1 MPDRL
6 PAQGRREGR
15 DGTDQVRPFEIGIVG
30 AGPRGL
36 SVLERLC
43 ANERASRSHSEVV
56 VHLVDPYLPGAGR
69 VWRTDQS
76 RLLLMNT
83 VAAQITVFTDDSVD
97 IAGPIEP
104 GPNLYEWA
112 QTLALLGE
120 FDGYGEE
127 DLAEA
132 RRLGPDDYPTRVLY
146 GRYLRACY
154 DRIVAGAPGH
164 VRVHPHP
171 TRAVAMDDAY
181 GVPHGRQ
188 TLRLEHEDR
197 LVHLDA
203 AVLAQ
208 GHLSARLTPQQAR
221 TAGLARIH
229 RLTYLTPGNPADVDT
244 DVLEPGRPV
253 LLRGLGLNF
262 FDYMALLTEGRG
274 GRYEERDG
282 KLVYMASGKEPAM
295 YAFSRRGVPYHARGR
310 NQKGSAGRHHSRLLT
325 PEIIRRMRAEAPA
338 GLRFSTD
345 LWPLIAKE
353 VESVY
358 YAAVLEQHGRGA
370 EKDAFTERYLTART
384 AEVPALLDTYRL
396 APADRWNW
404 ERLQNPCAGRTFA
417 GRAEFRSWLLG
428 HLAQDVR
435 EAEAGNVDGPLKAAL
450 DVLRDLRNE
459 VRLAVDHNGL
469 REDSHRDELD
479 GWYSPLNAYLSIG
492 PPVSRVRELIAL
504 VEARVVDVLGPGTEV
519 RFDAGA
525 AGFVAA
531 SGAVPGDPVRSTAL
545 IEARLPLP
553 DVRRSADPLLAHLLN
568 SDQAAPYRV
577 TGERGTVYETGGLA
591 ITERPCR
598 LVDAHGRA
606 HPRRFAYGVPTES
619 VHWATAAGTRPGVDS
634 VTLGD
639 SDAVARAVLA
649 LSPAAARTSTGWSHT
664 AATLAPGVIV

>member
-1 MPDRL
+1 MPDRF
-6 PAQGRREGR
+6 PTQGRREGR
-15 DGTDQVRPFEIGIVG
+15 DGTGEGRPFEIGIVG

-43 ANERASRSHSEVV
+43 ANERAARSHSEVV
-56 VHLVDPYLPGAGR
+56 VHLVDPYCPGAGR

-83 VAAQITVFTDDSVD
+83 VAAQITVFTDDSVN
-97 IAGPIEP
+97 IAGPVEP
-104 GPNLYEWA
+104 GPTLHEWA

-132 RRLGPDDYPTRVLY
+132 RRLGPDDYPTRVFY

-154 DRIVAGAPGH
+154 DRIVAGAPAH
-164 VRVHPHP
+164 VRVYPHP

-197 LVHLDA
+197 LLHLDA

-208 GHLSARLTPQQAR
+208 GHLATRLTPQQAR
-221 TAGLARIH
+221 TAELARIH

-244 DVLEPGRPV
+244 GVMEPGRPV

-262 FDYMALLTEGRG
+262 FDYLALLTEGRG

-282 KLVYMASGKEPAM
+282 KLVYLASGREPAM

-310 NQKGSAGRHHSRLLT
+310 NQKGYADRHHSRLLT
-325 PEIIRRMRAEAPA
+325 AELIRRMRGETPA

-345 LWPLIAKE
+345 LWPLIARE

-358 YAAVLEQHGRGA
+358 YAALLEHQGRGA
-370 EKDAFTERYLTART
+370 EKDSFTESYLTART
-384 AEVPALLDTYRL
+384 GEIPALLDTYRFD
-396 APADRWNW
+396 PADRWNW
-404 ERLQNPCAGRTFA
+404 ERLQNPCAGRIFA
-417 GRAEFRSWLLG
+417 DRAEFRSWLLG
-428 HLAQDVR
+428 HLAQDAR

-492 PPVSRVRELIAL
+492 PPLSRVRELIAL
-504 VEARVVDVLGPGTEV
+504 IEAGVVDVLGPGTEV
-519 RFDAGA
+519 RFDAEEVC
-525 AGFVAA
+525 FVAA
-531 SGAVPGDPVRSTAL
+531 SAAVSGEPVRSTTL
-545 IEARLPLP
+545 IEARLPSP
-553 DVRRSADPLLAHLLN
+553 DVRRSADPLLTHLLN
-568 SDQAAPYRV
+568 TDQAAPYRV
-577 TGERGTVYETGGLA
+577 TGEPGTIHETGGLA

-639 SDAVARAVLA
+639 ADAVARAVLA
-649 LSPAAARTSTGWSHT
+649 LRPAAARTSTGWSHP
-664 AATLAPGVIV
+664 AAGLAPGVIV

>member
-1 MPDRL
+1 MPERF
-6 PAQGRREGR
+6 PAPEWRERKGETGER
-15 DGTDQVRPFEIGIVG
+15 RPFEIGVVG

-36 SVLERLC
+36 SVVERLC
-43 ANERASRSHSEVV
+43 ANERAMRSHSEVV

-83 VAAQITVFTDDSVD
+83 VASQITVFTDHSVD
-97 IAGPIEP
+97 IEGPTEP
-104 GPNLYEWA
+104 GPSLYEWA
-112 QTLALLGE
+112 RTLALLGE
-120 FDGYGEE
+120 FDGYTAE

-132 RRLGPDDYPTRVLY
+132 RGLGPDDYPTRVLY
-146 GRYLRACY
+146 GHYLRACY

-164 VRVHPHP
+164 VRVHRHP

-181 GVPHGRQ
+181 GVPFGRQ
-188 TLRLEHEDR
+188 ALRLEHGDR

-203 AVLAQ
+203 VVLAQ
-208 GHLSARLTPQQAR
+208 GHLAARLTAQQAR

-229 RLTYLTPGNPADVDT
+229 GLAYLTPGNPADANI
-244 DVLEPGRPV
+244 DVVEPGRPV

-262 FDYMALLTEGRG
+262 FDYMALLSEGRG
-274 GRYEERDG
+274 GRYEDRAG
-282 KLVYMASGKEPAM
+282 KLVYIASGKEPTM

-310 NQKGSAGRHHSRLLT
+310 NQKGSAGRYHARLLT
-325 PEIIRRMRAEAPA
+325 PEAIRRMREEAPT
-338 GLRFSTD
+338 GLRFSVG
-345 LWPLIAKE
+345 LWPLIARE

-358 YAAVLEQHGRGA
+358 YAAVLEHRGQGA
-370 EKDAFTERYLTART
+370 EKDAFTDRYLTVHASE
-384 AEVPALLDTYRL
+384 ASALLDTYDI
-396 APADRWNW
+396 APIERWNW
-404 ERLQNPCAGRTFA
+404 ERLQNPCTESTFA
-417 GRAEFRSWLLG
+417 DRAEFRAWLLD
-428 HLAQDVR
+428 HLARDAR

-469 REDSHRDELD
+469 RADSHRDELE

-492 PPVSRVRELIAL
+492 PPVSRIRELIAL
-504 VEARVVDVLGPGTEV
+504 IEAGVVDVLGPGTEV
-519 RFDAGA
+519 RFDAA
-525 AGFVAA
+525 APGFVAV
-531 SGAVPGDPVRSTAL
+531 SDTVPGEPVRSTTL
-545 IEARLPLP
+545 IEARLPEP

-577 TGERGTVYETGGLA
+577 TGERDKAYETGGLA
-591 ITERPCR
+591 VTERPCR
-598 LVDAHGRA
+598 LVDAHGKV

-634 VTLGD
+634 ATLGD

-649 LSPAAARTSTGWSHT
+649 LCPAAAQAPTEWSPAAT
-664 AATLAPGVIV
+664 ALALGVIV